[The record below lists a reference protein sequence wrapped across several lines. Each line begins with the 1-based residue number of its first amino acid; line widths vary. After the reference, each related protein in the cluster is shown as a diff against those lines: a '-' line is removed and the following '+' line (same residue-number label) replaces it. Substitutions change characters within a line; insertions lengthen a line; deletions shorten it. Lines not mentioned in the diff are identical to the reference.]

1 MVMQLSESPYRVAT
15 DGEKELL
22 WSNVKTMTEKLT
34 DAPVVMENSIVYA
47 VIDDIAY
54 PLQELA
60 EATKQIPE

>member
-1 MVMQLSESPYRVAT
+1 MQLSESPYRAAT

-22 WSNVKTMTEKLT
+22 LSNVKTMGEKLI

-54 PLQELA
+54 SLQELA
-60 EATKQIPE
+60 EATKQILE

>member
-1 MVMQLSESPYRVAT
+1 MVMQLSENPYRVAT
-15 DGEKELL
+15 EGEKELL
-22 WSNVKTMTEKLT
+22 LSNVETMTEKLT